1 MNPMMDEEEQE
12 GGRRHQK
19 KTRKVNSALK
29 SWVAFVKKVQHE
41 EKISYPDAMK
51 RASKRKS
58 EWKRGGAYVASSAPA
73 DPLQVYM
80 GGRRRTRAKRGGNA
94 EVGVTPNPIYKG
106 GAYVASPADVSE
118 GYYERAG
125 GGRRTKRGGCPG
137 GPCRASPAPYVAGG
151 RRTKRGGNAL
161 APAAYVAGKH
171 TDLATHWKQGGRRT
185 RRRR

>member
-58 EWKRGGAYVASSAPA
+58 EWKRGGSSTEVGLTPPPQPYRGGFPTPPPSPSQTRGGRRTKRGGAYA

-80 GGRRRTRAKRGGNA
+80 GGDYPFPMPKGGRRRTRAKRGGNA
-94 EVGVTPNPIYKG
+94 DLGRIFPMG
-106 GAYVASPADVSE
+106 GSS
-118 GYYERAG
+118 
-125 GGRRTKRGGCPG
+125 
-137 GPCRASPAPYVAGG
+137 
-151 RRTKRGGNAL
+151 AL
-161 APAAYVAGKH
+161 APAAYAGKH
-171 TDLATHWKQGGRRT
+171 PSLATHWKQGGRRT